1 MGREMA
7 DSVERIRALRIA
19 AIRGWRVGGGVVLAT
34 ACERRIATTEAR
46 LSIPEVDRGIPL
58 A

>member
-1 MGREMA
+1 MA